1 MATSAPFADRLIEKF
16 GATQLILTGLTALGL
31 GYVLF
36 LRVGTTPNYALDILP
51 SVILLGLGFAL
62 AFPSINVQAT
72 AGIRDSEQGLA
83 AGLIQTSTQVG
94 AALVLAV
101 TTALVSGHGHTEGS
115 VSAQAMLEQ
124 YRPGLILS
132 AAVAIAALLVA
143 AAPAR
148 RRSRV

>member
-1 MATSAPFADRLIEKF
+1 
-16 GATQLILTGLTALGL
+16 L

-51 SVILLGLGFAL
+51 SVILLGIGFAL

-72 AGIRDSEQGLA
+72 TGIKDSEQGLA

-101 TTALVSGHGHTEGS
+101 TTALVSGHGEARGTL
-115 VSAQAMLEQ
+115 SAQAMLEQ

-143 AAPAR
+143 AAPSR
-148 RRSRV
+148 RRIRA